1 MKNKE
6 YQQEMKSFL
15 YRSKFNFHWELPG
28 FPDLVA
34 KSSKGAEN
42 RLPDIFD
49 PFHGKVAIITGASSG
64 IGRAIALELSY
75 RGVSVMLASRTEE
88 NLIAVRQEIE
98 NNGGVASHFVIDV
111 RDESLCR
118 ELVETTCKRFQKID
132 YLINNAGISMRANF
146 SDVDMAVL
154 RQVMDTNFWGSVYC
168 ARYALPHILQTGG
181 SIVGISSICGV
192 TPLPGRSG
200 YSASKHALDGFLE
213 SLRLENRKTGL
224 HIMLVHPGY
233 TSSNIRRVALNNIG
247 EPHDESHLDEEKL
260 MSSEKVA
267 REVVAGI
274 ASKRRDVVLTLEG
287 RIITWI
293 YRRRPQIAERLL
305 YREKIAKVR

>member
-1 MKNKE
+1 
-6 YQQEMKSFL
+6 MKSFL
-15 YRSKFNFHWELPG
+15 YRSKFNFPWELPG
-28 FPDLVA
+28 FPDLLD
-34 KSSKGAEN
+34 KNTNEAES
-42 RLPDIFD
+42 RPPDLSD

-64 IGRAIALELSY
+64 IGRAIALELAS

-88 NLIAVRQEIE
+88 NLLAVRKEVE
-98 NNGGVASHFVIDV
+98 GRGGIASHFVVDV
-111 RDESLCR
+111 RDESMCR
-118 ELVETTCKRFQKID
+118 ELVEATIKRFQKID
-132 YLINNAGISMRANF
+132 FLINNAGISMRANF
-146 SDVDMAVL
+146 SEVDMDVL
-154 RQVMDTNFWGSVYC
+154 RQVMETNFWGSVYC
-168 ARYALPHILQTGG
+168 SRYALPHILETGG

-233 TSSNIRRVALNNIG
+233 TSSNIRRVALNKIG
-247 EPHDESHLDEEKL
+247 EPHEESHLDEQKL

-274 ASKRRDVVLTLEG
+274 SSKRRDVILTLEG

-305 YREKIAKVR
+305 YREKIVKVS